1 MKDVLIYNSL
11 GEQLIRLAQWD
22 RDVYVSIED
31 AGITT
36 NYPVHFF
43 NKNSDQAYAVESTYS
58 GGKLKAKI
66 PDHLL
71 REPYT
76 ICGYVQ
82 RNDGDSERRSDFR
95 FIVGVV
101 PKPQPSD
108 YVLRSDPDYIE
119 VESLKAEYRELQKK
133 ADTALAEAKEANKT
147 ASTLLEQTKRAI
159 NGANAAK
166 DDANTAAEAANNA
179 KTEADEAAKKAN
191 DATKAATEATKA
203 TEEATAGAN
212 TAANR
217 VTSATDSANQA
228 ASKAGQAADAANA
241 LTQQAVEALKD
252 AQAII
257 SHETELSFFI
267 DEDDFGLNCRILK
280 EGY

>member
-22 RDVYVSIED
+22 RDVYVCIED
-31 AGITT
+31 TGIAT

-43 NKNSDQAYAVESTYS
+43 NKNSDQAHAVESTYS
-58 GGKLKAKI
+58 EGKLKAKI

-108 YVLRSDPDYIE
+108 YVMRSDSDYIE
-119 VESLKAEYRELQKK
+119 VESLKAEYKELQKK
-133 ADTALAEAKEANKT
+133 ADTALKEAKEANIT
-147 ASTLLEQTKRAI
+147 ASTLLEQTKQAI
-159 NGANAAK
+159 KDASTAK
-166 DDANTAAEAANNA
+166 DDANAAAEAASTA
-179 KTEADEAAKKAN
+179 KTNADVATKSAN
-191 DATKAATEATKA
+191 DATKAATEATRA
-203 TEEATAGAN
+203 TEEATAEATN
-212 TAANR
+212 AANR
-217 VTSATDSANQA
+217 ATSATNSATQA

-241 LTQQAVEALKD
+241 LTQQAAEALKD

-257 SHETELSFFI
+257 SHETELAFFI
-267 DEDDFGLNCRILK
+267 DEDDFGLNCRIIK

>member
-31 AGITT
+31 TGITT

-108 YVLRSDPDYIE
+108 YLLRSDPDYIE
-119 VESLKAEYRELQKK
+119 VETLKAEYKELQKK
-133 ADTALAEAKEANKT
+133 ADTALVEANE
-147 ASTLLEQTKRAI
+147 ATKK
-159 NGANAAK
+159 ANE
-166 DDANTAAEAANNA
+166 AAEATA
-179 KTEADEAAKKAN
+179 EAIR
-191 DATKAATEATKA
+191 A
-203 TEEATAGAN
+203 TEEATVSATN
-212 TAANR
+212 AANR
-217 VTSATDSANQA
+217 ATSATDSANQA
-228 ASKAGQAADAANA
+228 ASKAGQAADAANE
-241 LTQQAVEALKD
+241 LTQQATDALKD

-257 SHETELSFFI
+257 SHETELAFFI
-267 DEDDFGLNCRILK
+267 DEDDFGLNCRIIK

>member
-43 NKNSDQAYAVESTYS
+43 NKNSDQAYVVESTYS
-58 GGKLKAKI
+58 EGKLKAKI

-76 ICGYVQ
+76 ICGYIQ

-108 YVLRSDPDYIE
+108 YLLRSDPDYIE
-119 VESLKAEYRELQKK
+119 VETLKAEYKELQKK
-133 ADTALAEAKEANKT
+133 ADTALAEAKEANST
-147 ASTLLEQTKRAI
+147 ASTLLEETKRAI
-159 NGANAAK
+159 RDADTATKGAN
-166 DDANTAAEAANNA
+166 DAAEAANTA
-179 KTEADEAAKKAN
+179 KTNADEATRKAN
-191 DATKAATEATKA
+191 EAAEAATAATRA
-203 TEEATAGAN
+203 TEEATAGATN
-212 TAANR
+212 AANR
-217 VTSATDSANQA
+217 ATSATDSANQA
-228 ASKAGQAADAANA
+228 ASKAGQAADAANE
-241 LTQQAVEALKD
+241 LTQQATDALKD

-257 SHETELSFFI
+257 SHETELAFFI
-267 DEDDFGLNCRILK
+267 DEDDFGLNCRIIK